1 MLTLRNVGGCL
12 SPPEIAVSGCKVTNI
27 NCKPKAPAKKIL
39 RPAKYP
45 TRDRVVT
52 PRCGLILGD
61 GLRTY
66 GIGGYARL
74 AHRLCSHAATRRPVP
89 AFPPV
94 PSAFVLPHRGTP
106 AACA

>member
-39 RPAKYP
+39 LPAKYP
-45 TRDRVVT
+45 
-52 PRCGLILGD
+52 
-61 GLRTY
+61 
-66 GIGGYARL
+66 
-74 AHRLCSHAATRRPVP
+74 P
-89 AFPPV
+89 A
-94 PSAFVLPHRGTP
+94 LPHRGTP